1 MNEMKIIVAHPGRQH
16 SFRLASALKKNDML
30 LYYVTTIYNK
40 DSSLFMKIIKK
51 FLSKD
56 NLKRANGRKNPDLDD
71 NDVKQYCL
79 FGGLIEAFLA
89 RVDKTH
95 YIYRIMQR
103 YDAKRLGIK
112 VAKLA
117 IKENAD
123 AVIMYDSNARE
134 GFEYLKK
141 KAPNIVRILDVSIAS
156 RPYMK
161 EIYQKEIEASGNT
174 DLQRENQ
181 YMWNYKHIQASQQE
195 IDNSQYF
202 LSASSFVKESLKYC
216 GADENSIKI
225 VPYGANVSSN
235 IKRSPIPSGK
245 TIEILFVGQVI
256 YRKGISYLLEAV
268 AELDNVHLTVT
279 GAYNS
284 NDWFVK
290 KYSDNPKITFTGLVT
305 FDRMQKIYEQ
315 ANIFVIPSFAEGM
328 AQVGIEAMAC
338 GLPIICTHNSGVSDL
353 VEDGETGFII
363 PCGDKE
369 AIKTKLQWFAENPQ
383 RIVKMG
389 KEAQLVAKNY
399 SWPEYEKKV
408 VQVIKEIVT

>member
-1 MNEMKIIVAHPGRQH
+1 MKIIVAHPGRQH

-30 LYYVTTIYNK
+30 LYYVTTIYDK
-40 DSSLFMKIIKK
+40 KTSVLMQIVKK

-79 FGGLIEAFLA
+79 FGGLIEAFLT

-95 YIYRIMQR
+95 CFYELIRS
-103 YDAKRLGIK
+103 YDAKRFGIK

-123 AVIMYDSNARE
+123 AVIMYDSNAKE
-134 GFEYLKK
+134 GFEFLKK
-141 KAPNIVRILDVSIAS
+141 KAPNIVRILDVSSTA
-156 RPYMK
+156 RPYTK
-161 EIYQKEIEASGNT
+161 TIFQKEIEASGDMSLRKDNRYIWNAK
-174 DLQRENQ
+174 QMQACRE
-181 YMWNYKHIQASQQE
+181 E

-216 GADENSIKI
+216 GADDNSIKI
-225 VPYGANVSSN
+225 VPYGANVSSD
-235 IKRSPIPSGK
+235 IERLPIPNGK
-245 TIEILFVGQVI
+245 TIEILFAGQVV

-268 AELDNVHLTVT
+268 SELDNVHLTVT

-290 KYSDNPKITFTGLVT
+290 KYADNPKITFTGLVT

-353 VEDGETGFII
+353 VEDGKTGFII

-369 AIKTKLQWFAENPQ
+369 AIKTKLQWFAENPD
-383 RIVKMG
+383 RIVTMG
-389 KEAQLVAKNY
+389 KAAQQIAKNY
-399 SWPEYEKKV
+399 SWNEYEKN
-408 VQVIKEIVT
+408 IVNTISLIINGEG

>member
-1 MNEMKIIVAHPGRQH
+1 MNELKIIVAHPGRQH

-30 LYYVTTIYNK
+30 LYYVTTIYDK
-40 DSSLFMKIIKK
+40 DSSLLMKIVKK
-51 FLSKD
+51 FLSND

-79 FGGLIEAFLA
+79 FGGLIEAFLT

-95 YIYRIMQR
+95 RIYGMMRH
-103 YDAKRLGIK
+103 YDAKKFGIK

-123 AVIMYDSNARE
+123 AVIMYDSNAKE

-141 KAPNIVRILDVSIAS
+141 KAPNIIRILDVSIAA

-174 DLQRENQ
+174 DLKRENQ
-181 YMWNYKHIQASQQE
+181 FMWNYKHIQACQEE

-202 LSASSFVKESLKYC
+202 LSASSFVKESLEYC
-216 GADENSIKI
+216 GVDDDSIKI

-235 IKRSPIPSGK
+235 IERSPIPNGND
-245 TIEILFVGQVI
+245 IEILFAGQVV

-268 AELDNVHLTVT
+268 SELDNVHLTVT

-290 KYSDNPKITFTGLVT
+290 KFADNPKITFTGLVT

-338 GLPIICTHNSGVSDL
+338 GLPIICTYNSGVSDL
-353 VEDGETGFII
+353 VEDGKTGFII

-369 AIKTKLQWFAENPQ
+369 AIKTKLQWFAENPD
-383 RIVKMG
+383 RIVEMG

>member
-1 MNEMKIIVAHPGRQH
+1 MKIIVAHPGRQH

-30 LYYVTTIYNK
+30 LYYVTTIYDK
-40 DSSLFMKIIKK
+40 DSSILMKIIKK

-56 NLKRANGRKNPDLDD
+56 NLKRAKGRKNPDLDD
-71 NDVKQYCL
+71 NDVKQYCI
-79 FGGLIEAFLA
+79 FGGLIEAFLS
-89 RVDKTH
+89 RVDKIH
-95 YIYRIMQR
+95 YIYRLMQS
-103 YDAKRLGIK
+103 YDSKRFGIK

-123 AVIMYDSNARE
+123 AVIMYDANANN

-141 KAPNIVRILDVSIAS
+141 KAPNIIRILDVSIAA

-174 DLQRENQ
+174 DLRRENQ
-181 YMWNYKHIQASQQE
+181 YMWNTKQMQVCQE
-195 IDNSQYF
+195 EFDNSQYF

-235 IKRSPIPSGK
+235 IERSPIQRGK
-245 TIEILFVGQVI
+245 IIEILFVGQVI

-290 KYSDNPKITFTGLVT
+290 KYADNPKITFTGLVT
-305 FDRMQKIYEQ
+305 FDRMQRIYEQ

-369 AIKTKLQWFAENPQ
+369 AIKTKLQWFAENPD
-383 RIVKMG
+383 RIVEMG
-389 KEAQLVAKNY
+389 NAAQQKAKNY
-399 SWPEYEKKV
+399 SWDEYERNV
-408 VQVIKEIVT
+408 VNAISLIINGEK